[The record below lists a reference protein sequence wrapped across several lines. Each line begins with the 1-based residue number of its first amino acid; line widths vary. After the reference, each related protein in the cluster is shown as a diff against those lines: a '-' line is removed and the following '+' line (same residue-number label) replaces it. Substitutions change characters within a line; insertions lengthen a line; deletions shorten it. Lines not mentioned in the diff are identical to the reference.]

1 MNIAEQSV
9 STYPSIYLRKLVIL
23 PMNQDSLWF
32 ISASAPTQKKGQR
45 SVSSQPLAL
54 FWVGVIHW
62 QE

>member
-1 MNIAEQSV
+1 
-9 STYPSIYLRKLVIL
+9 
-23 PMNQDSLWF
+23 MNQDILQFSDRNPVFAF